1 MTINLYLILNLFICW
16 NCSKNTEKCAVG
28 VVLWLFCLKKK
39 IINVALF
46 YIICV
51 QILPL
56 VKEKSNVIFI
66 LIISI

>member
-16 NCSKNTEKCAVG
+16 NYSKYTEKCALG
-28 VVLWLFCLKKK
+28 VVLWLFCLKKN
-39 IINVALF
+39 INVALF